1 MEPNSRSSRSAAIL
15 PLAALACAL
24 ILELA
29 APQQGRTQTSDSGSQ
44 PAAAQQTSGGSDNL
58 PAPIPKG
65 KKLVLKDGN
74 FQIAREYSIVGD
86 RVRYWSVERSEW
98 EEIPADLVDWDATKK
113 AEAEQEQQDQALEEK
128 LRRART
134 AEETAGVDEI
144 DASLEVKPGIFL
156 PDGFGMFAVENR
168 KILTMKQDPAV
179 SKRDFGRE
187 AVRAASGI
195 PAAIA
200 SRWHVAL
207 PGKRAPLRLTTGDA
221 EFWMRTENQREP
233 RLVLVQ
239 ARLKGNSRQLETESN
254 NAAVGT
260 HSYQADEFAFES
272 WPVAPG
278 VYRYTMNQKLPPGE
292 YAFLEI
298 TADGTDLN
306 VWDFGV
312 DQPSADATPS
322 TAPKP

>member
-15 PLAALACAL
+15 PLAALVCAL

-44 PAAAQQTSGGSDNL
+44 PAAPQQNSGGSGNL
-58 PAPIPKG
+58 PAAIPKG

-86 RVRYWSVERSEW
+86 RVRYWSVERAEW
-98 EEIPADLVDWDATKK
+98 EEIPVDLVDWDATKK